1 MKASLT
7 VKSGSLLHLN
17 KSSGVTIKNGFT
29 VEEGA
34 TLTIE

>member
-1 MKASLT
+1 MKRLIIFLLLIS
-7 VKSGSLLHLN
+7 LHLN
-17 KSSGVTIKNGFT
+17 KASGVTIKNGFT